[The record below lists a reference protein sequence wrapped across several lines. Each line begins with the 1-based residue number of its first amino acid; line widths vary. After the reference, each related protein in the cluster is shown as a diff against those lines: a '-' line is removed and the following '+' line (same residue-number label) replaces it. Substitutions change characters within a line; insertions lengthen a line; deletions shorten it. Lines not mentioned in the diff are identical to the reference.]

1 LVEQLTKL
9 FCVNENTPL
18 QKISDPLLDQSEI
31 NLFIKRE
38 DLNHPYLSGNK
49 WHKLK
54 YNLVEAL
61 DKNYETILTFGG
73 AYSNHIYAAASA
85 GKVLNL
91 RAIGII
97 RGEEHLPLNPTLKF
111 AEECGMELHYI
122 DRTAYRDKTGKE
134 FIQSLRKRFGRFY
147 LIPEGGTNELAVK
160 GCSDIVKN
168 INIDYDYLCCACGTG
183 GTFAGL
189 VTGLNG
195 KQKAL
200 AFSVLKGADFLT
212 ADISGNVKKFSGK
225 KYSNW
230 ELILDY
236 HFGGYAKYNN
246 ELLTFIKNFSRVNNI
261 PLEPIYTGKLLFG
274 IFDMIRK
281 KKFNKGDTI
290 VAIHTGGLQGLDGLA
305 LKNGFDYLSDEFEVN
320 REYFNK
326 FI

>member
-18 QKISDPLLDQSEI
+18 QKISDPLSDQSEI

-61 DKNYETILTFGG
+61 GKNYDTILTFGG
-73 AYSNHIYAAASA
+73 AYSNHIYASAAA

-91 RAIGII
+91 RTIGII

-195 KQKAL
+195 KKNAR

-236 HFGGYAKYNN
+236 HFGGYAKHNN

-290 VAIHTGGLQGLDGLA
+290 VAVHTGGLQGLDGLA
-305 LKNGFDYLSDEFEVN
+305 LKNGFDYLSDEFAVN
-320 REYFNK
+320 RDYFK
-326 FI
+326 EFR